1 MFWRIRDKEMLNLK
15 GRGRRRVWKWTLLIF
30 PPLDHELNQNFPLL
44 LGSLG
49 FPVSCPGFAFP
60 SDILERS
67 IINMLPLVDYF
78 TKGIFEAFCIWKFR
92 LVYNFF
98 QAKARFTTDSR
109 ATVILT
115 SVIFTSHWVVFSDL
129 KHPCRTL
136 SMQMWI
142 VIYSA
147 KCTDR

>member
-1 MFWRIRDKEMLNLK
+1 MFWKIRDKEMLNLE

-30 PPLDHELNQNFPLL
+30 PPLDHKLNQNFPLL

-67 IINMLPLVDYF
+67 IINMLSLVDYF

-92 LVYNFF
+92 LVYRFF
-98 QAKARFTTDSR
+98 QAKERFTKDSR
-109 ATVILT
+109 ETVILT

-129 KHPCRTL
+129 KHPCRML

-142 VIYSA
+142 VILLS
-147 KCTDR
+147 KMHG